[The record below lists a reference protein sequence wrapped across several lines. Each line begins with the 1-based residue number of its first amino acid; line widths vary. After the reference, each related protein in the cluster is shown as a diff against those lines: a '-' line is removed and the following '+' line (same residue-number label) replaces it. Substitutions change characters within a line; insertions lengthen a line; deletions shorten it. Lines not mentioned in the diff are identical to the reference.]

1 MREEPEDLQRLQA
14 LLDRSIEGAGAF
26 LRDSFEMPGHSLSAP
41 QLVHFLRGIH
51 NVALA
56 TVTRKGEPRVAPIG
70 ALFFRGRFHVP
81 TVATAARTRHL
92 TQRPAASLTIYE
104 DDDLAVIV
112 HGRAEVLGP
121 DHADF
126 PTLEELFR
134 ESGGGSVL
142 DWGEGV
148 YVRIKAEK
156 LYTFVRYPDRF
167 GG

>member
-1 MREEPEDLQRLQA
+1 MRETPEDLRLLQA

-26 LRDSFEMPGHSLSAP
+26 LRDSFEMPEHSLSAP
-41 QLVHFLRGIH
+41 QLVHLLRGIH

-70 ALFFRGRFHVP
+70 AVFFRGRFHVP
-81 TVATAARTRHL
+81 TVANAARTRHL
-92 TQRPAASLTIYE
+92 VQRPAVSLTLHE
-104 DDDLAVIV
+104 GDDLAVIV
-112 HGRAEVLGP
+112 HGRAEVLGL
-121 DHADF
+121 DHTDF
-126 PTLEELFR
+126 PPLEQLFR

-148 YVRIKAEK
+148 YVRVEAGK
-156 LYTFVRYPDRF
+156 LYTFARYPDRF